1 MIVIGFIL
9 FFYLIGSIPFGLI
22 LTRLAGLGDLRS
34 IGSGNIGAT
43 NVLRTGNKGLAALTL
58 IFDTAKAWVPMVFLM
73 NAQDDFPDPFQDP
86 FFGLALW
93 IVGFSVVL
101 GHCFP
106 VFLRF
111 RGGKGVATTLGVY
124 TGMDPVLGACIA
136 FLWLG
141 VALAFRYSSLAA
153 LVTVICMPLVFMAYT
168 TSPNSWDVLPLVAIS
183 LLVIWRH
190 KDNIRRLKQGQESP
204 IRLKKA
210 PVP

>member
-1 MIVIGFIL
+1 MIFIGFIL

-58 IFDTAKAWVPMVFLM
+58 IFDTAKAWVPL
-73 NAQDDFPDPFQDP
+73 AYLSDFQDP
-86 FFGLALW
+86 FFPLSLW
-93 IVGFSVVL
+93 LGFFLVL

-106 VFLRF
+106 LFLRF

-124 TGMDPVLGACIA
+124 GGIDPVLGLCFAV
-136 FLWLG
+136 LWLG
-141 VALAFRYSSLAA
+141 MALAFRYSSLAA
-153 LVTVICMPLVFMAYT
+153 LVTVVCMPLAFMLYGT
-168 TSPNSWDVLPLVAIS
+168 FSYLYVPHVLPLIATS

-190 KDNIRRLKQGQESP
+190 KDNIRRLRQGQESR
-204 IRLKKA
+204 ITLKA
-210 PVP
+210 PSL